1 MIMGIDHGYYA
12 IKTRHFS
19 FPAGVTAYTHEPY
32 TLKNTLQIGGKY
44 YVCGTGRQ
52 PILRDKTVNDNY
64 YILTLAAIAMELRC
78 RGLPAE
84 SSVTLAAGRPLAR
97 YGRDKKLFTEYLL
110 RNGQPVSFL
119 FEGERYK
126 VKIENVKLFPQ
137 GYSAIAIHP
146 ELVKDEPSVLL
157 MDIGGWT
164 VDLMRL
170 DNNVPN
176 AATCRSLEEADRA
189 LAEGSLTFP
198 VFVKP
203 VRGCGSMGIAAVQD
217 REMLETLYRHSP
229 EGLLIQQLATGE
241 EFGADLYV
249 DRFSRKVVSIF
260 TKKKVRMRAG
270 ETEKSLSVRDPELF
284 ELIERTVATLPLC
297 GPVDM
302 DLFRIEGKWY
312 VSEINPRFG
321 GGYPHAWHCGVN
333 FPALIAENAMGRENP
348 ASIGAYEAGIAMMK
362 YSDEVI
368 RRMEEG

>member
-1 MIMGIDHGYYA
+1 MTILVL
-12 IKTRHFS
+12 S
-19 FPAGVTAYTHEPY
+19 
-32 TLKNTLQIGGKY
+32 
-44 YVCGTGRQ
+44 CGTRNKL
-52 PILRDKTVNDNY
+52 IRFFKE
-64 YILTLAAIAMELRC
+64 TLAKRPEGGRVVAADCSPWAPALYEADAWYLVERMTEPGYLAHLLEICKKEGVNAVLPLFEDELELISQNR
-78 RGLPAE
+78 E
-84 SSVTLAAGRPLAR
+84 
-97 YGRDKKLFTEYLL
+97 
-110 RNGQPVSFL
+110 L
-119 FEGERYK
+119 FEGEGIWAVVSEREAVELCRDKYRFYRHLK
-126 VKIENVKLFPQ
+126 ENGLP
-137 GYSAIAIHP
+137 A
-146 ELVKDEPSVLL
+146 L
-157 MDIGGWT
+157 T
-164 VDLMRL
+164 
-170 DNNVPN
+170 
-176 AATCRSLEEADRA
+176 TCRSLEEADRA

-270 ETEKSLSVRDPELF
+270 ETEKSLSVREPELF
-284 ELIERTVATLPLC
+284 ELIERTAATLPLC